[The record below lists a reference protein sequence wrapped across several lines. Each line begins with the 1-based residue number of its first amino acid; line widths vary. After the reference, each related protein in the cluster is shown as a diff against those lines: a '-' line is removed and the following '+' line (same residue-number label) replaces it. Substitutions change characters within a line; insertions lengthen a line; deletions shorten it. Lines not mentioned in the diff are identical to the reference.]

1 MNPHV
6 LKIGLDS
13 CGELVQIAAHRGFEV
28 VTADCMALPLR
39 SSCYDAVICIAVIHH
54 LSTEERRVEALK
66 ELVRVLCVGGRLLVY
81 VWAFEQQRKKV
92 CICTVT
98 LEFHVAQRTT
108 SLRPYMGMH
117 TP

>member
-1 MNPHV
+1 MNPQV

-13 CGELVQIAAHRGFEV
+13 CGELVHIAAHRGFEV

-39 SSCYDAVICIAVIHH
+39 SSCFDAVICIAVIHH

-81 VWAFEQQRKKV
+81 VWAYEQKRKKV
-92 CICTVT
+92 CI
-98 LEFHVAQRTT
+98 
-108 SLRPYMGMH
+108 
-117 TP
+117 